1 MNKIKNFMNKPITWG
16 GYFKM
21 CGVCVALSML
31 TYGGGIAYVNYQYN
45 KSQRDAVE
53 RAKLFVENMKTES
66 NNENESE

>member
-21 CGVCVALSML
+21 YGVCVALSML
-31 TYGGGIAYVNYQYN
+31 TYGGTIAYINYQYN